1 MAFRTDL
8 ACEARKIWENS
19 AQSTTKL
26 TGVRAEDRVFQGL
39 DGELVE
45 ILNEEGARA
54 LGKPVGTYLSLELS
68 RDRQQ
73 GATALAEGLETLLGP
88 SGEGNVLV
96 VGLGNRAMT
105 PDALGP
111 LAAQGIFVTRH
122 LTVHMPQ
129 LGLRPVCALTPG
141 VLGTTG
147 VESLEVVRSVVDRVR
162 PERVIVVDAL
172 AAGERRRLCT
182 TVQLTDT
189 GIVPGSG
196 VGNARAGFSRES
208 LGVPVCAVGVPTV
221 MDTRE
226 DGAVMT
232 VTPRDIDAQVRR
244 LSRII
249 SSGINRYLFPDWED
263 STIAEFVENG

>member
-1 MAFRTDL
+1 MSIRTDL
-8 ACEARKIWENS
+8 ACEAREIWKNS
-19 AQSTTKL
+19 AQATTTL
-26 TGVRAEDRVFQGL
+26 SGVKAENRSIHGVE
-39 DGELVE
+39 GEVVE

-54 LGKPVGTYLSLELS
+54 LGKPVGTYISLELPPEP
-68 RDRQQ
+68 
-73 GATALAEGLETLLGP
+73 GEAAPALCASLEQLLGP
-88 SGEGNVLV
+88 TGEDTVLV

-111 LAAQGIFVTRH
+111 MAAQGVFVTRH
-122 LTVHMPQ
+122 LAQHMPQ

-147 VESLEVVRSVVDRVR
+147 IESLEVVRSVVERVR
-162 PERVIVVDAL
+162 PDRIVVVDAL
-172 AAGERRRLCT
+172 AAGSKRRLCT

-196 VGNARAGFSRES
+196 VGNARAGFSQES
-208 LGVPVCAVGVPTV
+208 LGVPVCAIGVPTV

-226 DGAVMT
+226 EDTVMT

-244 LSRII
+244 LSRVI
-249 SSGINRYLFPDWED
+249 SQGINQYLFPDWEP
-263 STIAEFVENG
+263 SAIAQFVEC